1 MLSVGKFVVA
11 TLRHPETSFGKALKV
26 QSFIVTPNQVLA
38 EFEKQTGGEKWKV
51 TRTSLEDIRTGEA
64 KAWEEGNP
72 RAVSY
77 TLRRIWAEG
86 STLYEKNDN
95 SVVELEEGSG
105 ELETLS
111 QAVKKGLE
119 GGYKADT
126 F

>member
-1 MLSVGKFVVA
+1 
-11 TLRHPETSFGKALKV
+11 V

-51 TRTSLEDIRTGEA
+51 TRTSLDDIRTGEA